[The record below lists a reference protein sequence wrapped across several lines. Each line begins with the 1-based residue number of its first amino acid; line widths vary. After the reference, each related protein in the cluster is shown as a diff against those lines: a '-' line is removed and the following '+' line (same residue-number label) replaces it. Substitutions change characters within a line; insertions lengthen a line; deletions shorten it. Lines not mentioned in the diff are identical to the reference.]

1 MYLHGVLDSVSPGA
15 NSVCKSV
22 FFIIPWFFFFVA
34 FLFGWVFFHF
44 FFPRSSHACKSI
56 FHLFI
61 IEQQEQW
68 ILLQSLASSL
78 VALGLSSKQWLE
90 LQSGAERML
99 CA

>member
-1 MYLHGVLDSVSPGA
+1 MALHGVLDSVLGQTL
-15 NSVCKSV
+15 SVNQFFSSSLGFFCCV
-22 FFIIPWFFFFVA
+22 FGV
-34 FLFGWVFFHF
+34 FLFI
-44 FFPRSSHACKSI
+44 FFPRSSHACKSS